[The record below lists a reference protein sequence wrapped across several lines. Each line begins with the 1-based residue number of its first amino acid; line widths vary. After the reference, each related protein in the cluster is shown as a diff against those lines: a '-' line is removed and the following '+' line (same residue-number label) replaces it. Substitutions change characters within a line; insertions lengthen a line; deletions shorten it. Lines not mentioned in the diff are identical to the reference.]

1 MFLEVKRVVT
11 LALCVVVSDYKKFMK
26 GEAGLL
32 VRLCFLIRVLA
43 IQVYSVYENS
53 PNCTVSIGTL
63 LCIYSNLKKD

>member
-11 LALCVVVSDYKKFMK
+11 LVLCVVVSDYKKFMK

-32 VRLCFLIRVLA
+32 VRCFLIRVLV

-53 PNCTVSIGTL
+53 PNCTVSIATL